1 MHDIQNTIMSSTNSI
16 FIPFVYDNLS
26 EGYICSVIET
36 AGIGEVERIDFVN
49 KRDEGQNHHAI
60 YVHFKKRGVTTV
72 PSIYGFW
79 ESIDADKCV
88 KLVYSDPWY
97 WKCLKPRA
105 RKPARG
111 RNEAPR
117 IRIVLPDDAPAM
129 SASKATPED
138 PPVLAGVMM
147 RAVSAGGF
155 GSAGPVA
162 GPAADAGGASRART
176 KEKDDFDA
184 RGQGSSGVPR

>member
-1 MHDIQNTIMSSTNSI
+1 VHDIQNTIMSSTNSI

-26 EGYICSVIET
+26 EAYIHSVIEDSH
-36 AGIGEVERIDFVN
+36 IGEVERIDFVN

-60 YVHFKKRGVTTV
+60 YIHFKER
-72 PSIYGFW
+72 SYFNNGFW

-88 KLVYSDPWY
+88 KLVYSEPWY

-129 SASKATPED
+129 SSSKATPED
-138 PPVLAGVMM
+138 PPVLAGVMV

-155 GSAGPVA
+155 GSGGPVA
-162 GPAADAGGASRART
+162 GVEDSDTGGAIRVRT
-176 KEKDDFDA
+176 KEEEA
-184 RGQGSSGVPR
+184 HSTQSSSSQADR

>member
-1 MHDIQNTIMSSTNSI
+1 MALQNTIMSSTNSI

-26 EGYICSVIET
+26 EEYVRSVIET
-36 AGIGEVERIDFVN
+36 AGIGDVERIDFVP
-49 KRDEGQNHHAI
+49 KRDEEQNHYAI
-60 YVHFKKRGVTTV
+60 YVHFKCRGTTTACL
-72 PSIYGFW
+72 PSVYGFW
-79 ESIDADKCV
+79 AGIDEDKCV

-111 RNEAPR
+111 RNAAPR
-117 IRIVLPDDAPAM
+117 IRIILPDDAPAM
-129 SASKATPED
+129 SATKNYND
-138 PPVLAGVMM
+138 VVLPLGGAEKMA

-162 GPAADAGGASRART
+162 GQATSDTGGAP
-176 KEKDDFDA
+176 
-184 RGQGSSGVPR
+184 VPAPQVHGGEVAQLA